1 MRPDT
6 GPGLCRTVMALL
18 CAGLITLLGGALGP
32 VAPVALA
39 QTGAGTGASASAE
52 ATGLGTGPGAGA
64 TAPIAQPL
72 PPPANE
78 SRCCGI
84 SRRFVYHPKP
94 YPGTPWPGLPPFQ
107 TLRYTGADGQPLA
120 AWFWPGSRSDNPPLT
135 VFFHGNAGNFEDSTR
150 YTAGLIAAGYPV
162 LLPEY
167 RGYGGLPGTPTEA
180 GLRRDAQAALAMAQQ
195 LGWPPQ
201 NTIIAGHSLGGAVAL
216 HALHDQGQIARGAI
230 IMSTFTSLPDMAG
243 VARWLMA
250 DRFDNL
256 SLAARTVTPVVWVH
270 GTMDRL
276 ISNKHGHRL
285 FAALPEATPKAFIA
299 IEVGHADRHGVYQ
312 GAMVEAM
319 AWHQTRAA
327 D

>member
-1 MRPDT
+1 MRLDAAR
-6 GPGLCRTVMALL
+6 GLRPAAIAFLG
-18 CAGLITLLGGALGP
+18 AGLITLLGGALGP
-32 VAPVALA
+32 LAPVALA
-39 QTGAGTGASASAE
+39 QTGAGA
-52 ATGLGTGPGAGA
+52 GAGA
-64 TAPIAQPL
+64 GAEAGAANPHAQPL

-78 SRCCGI
+78 GRCCGI

-94 YPGTPWPGLPPFQ
+94 TPGQPWPGLPQFQ

-180 GLRRDAQAALAMAQQ
+180 GLRRDAQAALSVAQQ
-195 LGWPPQ
+195 LGWPPE
-201 NTIIAGHSLGGAVAL
+201 NTLIAGHSLGGALAL

-243 VARWLMA
+243 VAGWLMA

-276 ISNKHGHRL
+276 IANKHGHRL

-299 IEVGHADRHGVYQ
+299 IEAAHADRHGVYQ